1 MAAKILIV
9 DDESDVEV
17 LIARRFRRHVRDGE
31 FQFVFSG
38 DGEEALATL
47 RTQPDIDLVV
57 TDINMPR
64 MDGLTLLEHLNALNP
79 FLKAVIISAYDDMAN
94 IRTAMNRGAFDFVTK
109 PIDFSD
115 LEITIKRT
123 LSEIAGLRSLHDER
137 AAAERARTNLARY
150 FSPSLVDVLSD
161 SDNPYGQ
168 AREQPIAV
176 LFADILGFTSLCFRQ
191 SPESIFR
198 TLNSFFDQMADEV
211 FEWSGTLDK
220 YIGDGL
226 MATFGTPDTGPQDAT
241 NALRC
246 ALSMQHR
253 VRDWNGARAEAGD
266 PPIEVAIGIHCGPA
280 LIGHIGNERR
290 LEFTAIGDTVNVAS
304 RLERLA
310 RPLDSEVVVSDDLV
324 QAVRRE
330 NPGGLTELESLH
342 ERARQHL
349 RGREE
354 AMTVW
359 TRDRPTDLAGH
370 G

>member
-1 MAAKILIV
+1 MASKILIV

-17 LIARRFRRHVRDGE
+17 LITRRFRRHVRDGE

-47 RTQPDIDLVV
+47 RTEPDIDLVV

-79 FLKAVIISAYDDMAN
+79 FLKAVIVSAYDDMDN

-109 PIDFSD
+109 PIAFSD
-115 LEITIKRT
+115 LEITIRRT
-123 LSEIAGLRSLHDER
+123 LGEIDELRSLHDER
-137 AAAERARTNLARY
+137 AAAERARMNLARY
-150 FSPSLVDVLSD
+150 FAPSLVDVLSG
-161 SDNPYGQ
+161 SDNPFGQ
-168 AREQPIAV
+168 SREQSIAV
-176 LFADILGFTSLCFRQ
+176 LFADIVGFTSLCFRQ
-191 SPESIFR
+191 PPDSIFR
-198 TLNSFFDQMADEV
+198 TLNSFFELMAEEV
-211 FEWSGTLDK
+211 FEWGGTLDK

-226 MATFGTPDTGPQDAT
+226 MVTFGTPETGPQDAT

-253 VRDWNGARAEAGD
+253 IRDWNDARAEVGD
-266 PPIEVAIGIHCGPA
+266 PPIEMAVGSHYGPA

-330 NPGGLTELESLH
+330 NAGGLAEIESLH

-349 RGREE
+349 RGRDET
-354 AMTVW
+354 MTVW
-359 TRDRPTDLAGH
+359 TLDRPTDLAGH

>member
-17 LIARRFRRHVRDGE
+17 LIARRFRRHVRAGE

-38 DGEEALATL
+38 DGEAALATL

-64 MDGLTLLEHLNALNP
+64 MDGLTLLEHLNAINP
-79 FLKAVIISAYDDMAN
+79 FLKAVIVSAYDDMAN

-115 LEITIKRT
+115 LETTIRRT
-123 LSEIAGLRSLHDER
+123 LSEITELRSLHDER

-150 FSPSLVDVLSD
+150 FAPNLVDVLSG
-161 SDNPYGQ
+161 SDNPFGQ

-176 LFADILGFTSLCFRQ
+176 LFADIVGFTSLCFRQ
-191 SPESIFR
+191 PPESIFR

-211 FEWSGTLDK
+211 FEWGGTLDK

-226 MATFGTPDTGPQDAT
+226 MVTFGTPETGPQDAT

-246 ALSMQHR
+246 ARSMQHR
-253 VRDWNGARAEAGD
+253 IRDWNGARAEAGD

-310 RPLDSEVVVSDDLV
+310 RPLKSEVVVSDDLV
-324 QAVRRE
+324 RAVRRE
-330 NPGGLTELESLH
+330 NAGGLADLEGLH
-342 ERARQHL
+342 QRARQHL

-359 TRDRPTDLAGH
+359 TLDRPTGLAGQ